1 MYLDREN
8 IYKHLEEI
16 IETQRRIENKLDRLS
31 TIRNC
36 LDEEQLL
43 DNQDLLMITKLSPR
57 TLQRYRKRGILPY
70 VNKDGKNLS
79 ANSFETRFN
88 HEITAR
94 GNNNPRESISSD
106 CNNYT
111 EDNSVG
117 GLFNLLSMET
127 LGNDPDEERF
137 RRLIQRKKKKKLRR
151 KL

>member
-70 VNKDGKNLS
+70 VNKDGKNLYR
-79 ANSFETRFN
+79 A
-88 HEITAR
+88 
-94 GNNNPRESISSD
+94 SD
-106 CNNYT
+106 
-111 EDNSVG
+111 V
-117 GLFNLLSMET
+117 
-127 LGNDPDEERF
+127 
-137 RRLIQRKKKKKLRR
+137 RKFIKENI
-151 KL
+151 